1 MPFLIP
7 QSNSRGP
14 AMSSSFKNPYQKP
27 RQFSRSGT
35 FADLLMRHVRAKGGD
50 APAVYTAAR
59 IDRRTYSSIISHPFR
74 QVSKRTAVQF
84 ALALRLDRKA
94 ADELLLAV
102 GFALSPVI
110 PEDVVFAEAIAE
122 GNGDLRS
129 VSERLYEQGMRAIV

>member
-1 MPFLIP
+1 
-7 QSNSRGP
+7 
-14 AMSSSFKNPYQKP
+14 MSSSFKNPYQKP

-94 ADELLLAV
+94 ADELLLAA

-122 GNGDLRS
+122 GTGDLRS